1 MPCYPEGPRCRP
13 TATTG
18 GTARRGGTL
27 RGKLRPPPCDRST
40 ATTGGTVARGGRC
53 RNRRLRDER
62 PVVAP
67 VVLPVL
73 ARLERPPPVG
83 VVHVPAD
90 RELQAFAQLDLRLPA
105 QRGDARD

>member
-27 RGKLRPPPCDRST
+27 RGKLRRPRCDHST

-73 ARLERPPPVG
+73 ACLARSAPAGVVPVPAHRPLQPFAHPDPRPP
-83 VVHVPAD
+83 
-90 RELQAFAQLDLRLPA
+90 
-105 QRGDARD
+105 